1 MGVGLTYRI
10 QAVRRS
16 VPALQ
21 LTGVV
26 MGLLS
31 KLGKGIG
38 KIFKGVWKGI
48 TKVFKAVMKPISK
61 LLDSKIGKAIML
73 GVTLFTLGPALMA
86 GGKAFLAG
94 EGFIAKFVDAG
105 SAFMNS
111 LLGGTLEGGAA
122 TGNAPA
128 GVGGAGGGTI
138 SPTGVSSGATD
149 VMGMSPELGVDA
161 MASATGANPLAGAG
175 VTPSVKAS
183 QLAGVG
189 GGGAVAPTMSGA
201 AAATN
206 FGAEAGGGGWL
217 SKAAKA
223 AGDFV
228 KSPGGGTIVG
238 KMIEGVGAG
247 MMMKDKQEFD
257 SRVERMFADPNNPG
271 MRGLREHDY
280 SINAPPNLAGEV
292 AANAP
297 GSLTRPVPTVP
308 YRRTPYQGG

>member
-1 MGVGLTYRI
+1 
-10 QAVRRS
+10 
-16 VPALQ
+16 
-21 LTGVV
+21 

-94 EGFIAKFVDAG
+94 EGFIARFVDAG
-105 SAFMNS
+105 SAFMDS
-111 LLGGTLEGGAA
+111 LLGGTLEGGAEAAA

-128 GVGGAGGGTI
+128 GVGGTGGGTI
-138 SPTGVSSGATD
+138 SPTGVSSGASE

-183 QLAGVG
+183 QLANVGVG
-189 GGGAVAPTMSGA
+189 GGAAPTMSQA

-206 FGAEAGGGGWL
+206 FGANAGGGGNWL

-238 KMIEGVGAG
+238 KMIEGVGTG

-257 SRVERMFADPNNPG
+257 SRVERMFANPNDPG
-271 MRGLREHDY
+271 MQALAGHDY

-292 AANAP
+292 AANAT
-297 GSLTRPVPTVP
+297 GSVARPVPTVP